1 MFNFNWGPKHILSRL
16 SGMGRFSVYVY
27 HLATIPPRRDLRIL
41 KVPPKQ
47 GGPQHDDGFQCDT
60 MKLKIL
66 KKRNKEVKSHRS
78 SRITFLSYP
87 KSLALLQL
95 YNIFC
100 PYKQTILAMVS
111 GQLAR
116 AAMAKMATKTKKRN
130 VK

>member
-1 MFNFNWGPKHILSRL
+1 MFNFNWGPRHILSRL

-47 GGPQHDDGFQCDT
+47 GGRNMTTAFNT
-60 MKLKIL
+60 MKLEIL

-87 KSLALLQL
+87 KALVLLQL
-95 YNIFC
+95 FNIFC